1 MKHNAAQSI
10 LNDLL
15 TKESSTQIAAQLHN
29 IAKQLQI
36 HNCIET
42 AKLTRQQFETFQTL
56 IKEVE

>member
-1 MKHNAAQSI
+1 MKNNSMDSI
-10 LNDLL
+10 SKMLNVSNM
-15 TKESSTQIAAQLHN
+15 EQIVIQLHN

-42 AKLTRQQFETFQTL
+42 TKLTRQQFETFQTL

>member
-1 MKHNAAQSI
+1 MDSI
-10 LNDLL
+10 SKMLNVSNM
-15 TKESSTQIAAQLHN
+15 EQIVIQLHN